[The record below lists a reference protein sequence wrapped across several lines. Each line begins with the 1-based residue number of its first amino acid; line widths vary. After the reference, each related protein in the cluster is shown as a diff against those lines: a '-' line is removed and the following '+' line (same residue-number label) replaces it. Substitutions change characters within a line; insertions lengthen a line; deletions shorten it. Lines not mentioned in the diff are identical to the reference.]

1 MVTHEALGQY
11 YPKAVYHHHPKW
23 LSLGCYGWLWLAMA
37 AMAMA
42 ITHNTSNTQHNPIK
56 YIQTNKKE
64 YIRVDD
70 N

>member
-1 MVTHEALGQY
+1 MA
-11 YPKAVYHHHPKW
+11 KSW
-23 LSLGCYGWLWLAMA
+23 LAWLLWLAMA

-42 ITHNTSNTQHNPIK
+42 KTHNPLK